1 MVEFTQDSLLA
12 QNTTPGGL
20 RKSSMDLI
28 LWRHAE
34 AEEGS
39 DALADMDRPL
49 TPRGT
54 KQAQRMAQWL
64 DRHLPESTRVLAS
77 PARRTDQTVQALER
91 KFKLRPELAP
101 GCTPGQLL
109 AAAQWPDSKTA
120 VLVVG
125 HQPVLGQAIA
135 QLLGMDRIDL
145 SVRKGA
151 VWWLRYRER
160 DGCCQT
166 VLVAV
171 QAPEML

>member
-1 MVEFTQDSLLA
+1 
-12 QNTTPGGL
+12 
-20 RKSSMDLI
+20 MDLI

-39 DALADMDRPL
+39 DTLADMDRHL

-64 DRHLPESTRVLAS
+64 DRHLPETTRIFAS
-77 PARRTDQTVQALER
+77 PARRTEQTVQAMQGMGR
-91 KFKLRPELAP
+91 KFKLQPELAP
-101 GCTPGQLL
+101 DCTPAQLL
-109 AAAQWPDSKTA
+109 AAVQWPDSKSH

-125 HQPVLGQAIA
+125 HQPVLGQVAA
-135 QLLGMDRIDL
+135 QLLGMPELEL

-151 VWWLRYRER
+151 VWWLRHRVRE
-160 DGCCQT
+160 GEGQT
-166 VLVAV
+166 VLVTV